1 MNGRGTLNDEEI
13 SNDDKTFGTSNTSET
28 SLNDAPNE
36 NGGRIWKIGSSGL
49 SFRGIGNVLGFESGT
64 ASKTS
69 NGHKD
74 CSSSTS
80 GSHSGSESDHG
91 NESHGSLES
100 EIVLG
105 APGLSR
111 CRPRGLHHECP

>member
-1 MNGRGTLNDEEI
+1 MNGGGTLNDEEI
-13 SNDDKTFGTSNTSET
+13 SNDDRTFGTSNTSET

-36 NGGRIWKIGSSGL
+36 SGGGIWKIRSSGL
-49 SFRGIGNVLGFESGT
+49 SFCGTGNVLGFKSGT
-64 ASKTS
+64 TSKTS
-69 NGHKD
+69 NDHKD
-74 CSSSTS
+74 CSSLTS
-80 GSHSGSESDHG
+80 ESRFESESDHG

-111 CRPRGLHHECP
+111 YRPRGLRHECP

>member
-1 MNGRGTLNDEEI
+1 MNDEEI
-13 SNDDKTFGTSNTSET
+13 SNDDRIFGTSNTSET

-36 NGGRIWKIGSSGL
+36 NGGGIWKIGSSGL
-49 SFRGIGNVLGFESGT
+49 SFRGTGNVLGFESGT

-80 GSHSGSESDHG
+80 
-91 NESHGSLES
+91 ESHFGT
-100 EIVLG
+100 LG
-105 APGLSR
+105 ARGPGNQ
-111 CRPRGLHHECP
+111 